1 MTEKIEELR
10 QVRIQKLEQLKKSG
24 IDPYPVESHRTH
36 LIGSALEQF
45 ALLSSTKKEITITG
59 RIRSILTHGKLTF
72 GNLED
77 SSDSIQFMLRSET
90 LGEQMFGDFRNFF
103 DIGDFIEVTGL
114 LELSKTGEKT
124 LQTLDYKLLTKS
136 IRPISQEYFGLKD
149 TETRLRKRYLD
160 LLMNPE
166 TKEMF
171 RKKALFWQTI
181 RNFMIKKDF
190 LEVWTPVLEN
200 VPGGA
205 DAEPF
210 MTHHNALD
218 RDFYLRIS
226 LELQLK
232 RLLVGGYEK
241 VFEIGRL
248 FRNEG
253 IDREHLQEYDDM
265 EFYWAFAD
273 HEKGMKLVEEMFKEV
288 IKNVTGGLV
297 TEYEEQ
303 KIDWG
308 NPPAGGWPRLDYFEV
323 FKKET
328 GLDLNSAT
336 IADLQKKA
344 DALGAPYDKNWGR
357 GKLID
362 SIYNRTVRQKLVQP
376 CFLVGHPFE
385 LSPLAKV
392 DPVNSKKSLRFQV
405 LAAKTELGNG
415 FSEVNDPLY
424 QMQRF
429 QEQMKLREAG
439 DKEAQMLDADYV
451 EALEYGMPPAVGFGM
466 SERFFSVIMN
476 KPMRETVIFPPMKE
490 Q

>member
-1 MTEKIEELR
+1 MISKCPIEFHVIVFL
-10 QVRIQKLEQLKKSG
+10 
-24 IDPYPVESHRTH
+24 
-36 LIGSALEQF
+36 
-45 ALLSSTKKEITITG
+45 
-59 RIRSILTHGKLTF
+59 
-72 GNLED
+72 
-77 SSDSIQFMLRSET
+77 
-90 LGEQMFGDFRNFF
+90 QMFPINPFVPEQSTNF
-103 DIGDFIEVTGL
+103 
-114 LELSKTGEKT
+114 
-124 LQTLDYKLLTKS
+124 Q
-136 IRPISQEYFGLKD
+136 
-149 TETRLRKRYLD
+149 
-160 LLMNPE
+160 
-166 TKEMF
+166 
-171 RKKALFWQTI
+171 
-181 RNFMIKKDF
+181 
-190 LEVWTPVLEN
+190 
-200 VPGGA
+200 
-205 DAEPF
+205 
-210 MTHHNALD
+210 
-218 RDFYLRIS
+218 
-226 LELQLK
+226 

-362 SIYNRTVRQKLVQP
+362 SIYKRTVRQKLVQP

-415 FSEVNDPLY
+415 FSEVSDPLY

-429 QEQMKLREAG
+429 KEQRKFREAG

-451 EALEYGMPPAVGFGM
+451 EALEYGMPPDVGFGM